1 MIQRLYIRNYA
12 IIDEVDINF
21 SKKLNIITGET
32 GAGKSIILGALGL
45 IMGNRAETR
54 ILKNESQKCVIE
66 AHFDILH
73 YHLKGFFEE
82 KDLDYDTE
90 LTIRREI
97 APSGKSRAFVN
108 DTPVNLTLLRD
119 ITSQL
124 LDLHQQFDT
133 LDIQS
138 EEFQLEMI
146 DAIAQNKELLDAY
159 KVHYKTYQRNQRERQ
174 ILLDRHQQ
182 NTKEMDFIE
191 YQLEELAT
199 ADFQIGEQGKLEQE
213 LDILENA
220 EEIKISLGKAFQVLS
235 EDEQAIINQLQDLS
249 NEVSNISKF
258 HPELE
263 KILERYD
270 GLIIEL
276 QDISSD
282 FERIAE
288 DTEYDGERIQ
298 EVNERLDLLYRLQK
312 KHFVNSLEDLL
323 TIQRDLQAKVDS
335 YSNST
340 EAIEALEL
348 IIKKQEKELRAQSV
362 ILSKQRV
369 AVVPFFE
376 EKIHK
381 MLEQLNMKHA
391 RLKIEITTSNTL
403 TATGTDIV
411 AFLFAANKGSRL
423 DYIRNVASG
432 GEMSRLALC
441 TKSLIADAITL
452 PTLIFDEI
460 DTGVS
465 GDVALKMGHIL
476 RDLANR
482 HQVISITHTPQIAA
496 RADHHYLVYKYV
508 VGETTLST
516 VKLLEK
522 KERIEEIAV
531 MLSGNPPSKSALDNA
546 KELISE

>member
-21 SKKLNIITGET
+21 SKQLNIITGET

-54 ILKNESQKCVIE
+54 VLKNQGKKCIIE

-73 YHLKGFFEE
+73 YDLRNFFEE

-97 APSGKSRAFVN
+97 TPSGKSRAFVN
-108 DTPVNLTLLRD
+108 DSPVKLGVLRNLSAR
-119 ITSQL
+119 L

-133 LDIQS
+133 LDIHS
-138 EEFQLEMI
+138 EDFQLEMI
-146 DAIAQNKELLDAY
+146 DAIARNKENLSTYRKLF
-159 KVHYKTYQRNQRERQ
+159 KTYKKNKQELNRLIEQ
-174 ILLDRHQQ
+174 HQKSTQ
-182 NTKEMDFIE
+182 EMDFIVF
-191 YQLEELAT
+191 QLEELAS
-199 ADFQIGEQGKLEQE
+199 ADFQEEEQKSLEEE
-213 LDILENA
+213 LNILTNA
-220 EEIKISLGKAFQVLS
+220 EGIKVALSKSFQMIS
-235 EDEQAIINQLQDLS
+235 EDEQAIVGQLQELS
-249 NEVSNISKF
+249 NEIANVAKF
-258 HPELE
+258 HPKLQ
-263 KILERYD
+263 KLLERYD
-270 GLIIEL
+270 GLVLEL
-276 QDISSD
+276 QDVAEE
-282 FERIAE
+282 FEQIA
-288 DTEYDGERIQ
+288 DSTEYDEERIQ

-312 KHFVNSLEDLL
+312 KHFVNSIEELL
-323 TIQRDLQAKVDS
+323 AIQTDLQTKVDN

-340 EAIEALEL
+340 DTMERLE
-348 IIKKQEKELRAQSV
+348 IIIDKQDKELREQAKFLSQSRQNV
-362 ILSKQRV
+362 I
-369 AVVPFFE
+369 PFFE
-376 EKIHK
+376 EEIHK
-381 MLEQLNMKHA
+381 MLNQLNMKHA
-391 RLKIEITTSNTL
+391 QLKIELTTSKEL
-403 TATGTDIV
+403 TSTGTDLI

-441 TKSLIADAITL
+441 TKSLVADAITL

-496 RADHHYLVYKYV
+496 RANNHYLVYKYV
-508 VGETTLST
+508 EGETTISA

-522 KERIEEIAV
+522 KERINELAV
-531 MLSGNPPSKSALDNA
+531 MLSGNPPSKSALSNA
-546 KELISE
+546 KELIKL